1 MEVLSKDW
9 DGYNVMNYIHVSDAQ
24 GHNIQNFSNYAGS
37 LLVVCTENLLKMVII
52 RDAQLL
58 IMTMSRNIEYHYIV
72 LIFSAVGK
80 NGS

>member
-1 MEVLSKDW
+1 MEGLSKDW
-9 DGYNVMNYIHVSDAQ
+9 DGYNVMNYISDAQ
-24 GHNIQNFSNYAGS
+24 GHNIQNYSNYAGS

-58 IMTMSRNIEYHYIV
+58 IVTMSRNIEYHYIV